1 MVMIGMLIKTIT
13 KFVERDWLSPT
24 QFKHKGQCRSQM
36 PCSFFLFIALVQTTL
51 ITVQILRA
59 LRYLT
64 LCNFA
69 LHSMYFDNMFITV
82 CSVYS
87 VSPLAKQK
95 LFSLCDMSCSFFAIR
110 QFF

>member
-1 MVMIGMLIKTIT
+1 MIWVPLVIQFDKTISSYSPTENTTVYKLAANAPITFETIVMVMIGMLIKTIT

-36 PCSFFLFIALVQTTL
+36 PCSFFLFIALVQTL

-69 LHSMYFDNMFITV
+69 
-82 CSVYS
+82 
-87 VSPLAKQK
+87 
-95 LFSLCDMSCSFFAIR
+95 
-110 QFF
+110 

>member
-13 KFVERDWLSPT
+13 KFVECDWLSPT

-69 LHSMYFDNMFITV
+69 
-82 CSVYS
+82 
-87 VSPLAKQK
+87 
-95 LFSLCDMSCSFFAIR
+95 
-110 QFF
+110 

>member
-1 MVMIGMLIKTIT
+1 MVMIGMLIKTIK

-36 PCSFFLFIALVQTTL
+36 PCSFFLFIALVQTL

-69 LHSMYFDNMFITV
+69 
-82 CSVYS
+82 
-87 VSPLAKQK
+87 
-95 LFSLCDMSCSFFAIR
+95 
-110 QFF
+110 